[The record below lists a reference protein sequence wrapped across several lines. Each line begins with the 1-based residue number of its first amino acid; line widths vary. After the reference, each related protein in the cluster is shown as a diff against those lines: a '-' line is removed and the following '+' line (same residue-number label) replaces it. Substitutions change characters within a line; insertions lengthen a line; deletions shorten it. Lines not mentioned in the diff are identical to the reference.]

1 LKAGHQGPG
10 SSWIQRLRQGDDIYV
25 VHAKAEKLL
34 LSPGKVVCIGDGSA
48 LGHFLALKHLTSR
61 LEEKHDEAVSLF

>member
-34 LSPGKVVCIGDGSA
+34 LSPGKVLCIGDGSA

-61 LEEKHDEAVSLF
+61 LERKA